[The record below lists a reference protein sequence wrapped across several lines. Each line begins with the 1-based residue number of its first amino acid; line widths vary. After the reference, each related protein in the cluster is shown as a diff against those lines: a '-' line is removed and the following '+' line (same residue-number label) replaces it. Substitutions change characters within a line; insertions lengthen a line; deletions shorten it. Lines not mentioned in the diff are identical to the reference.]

1 MIPSTTAAAFFPGG
15 WYRTGDLGYRDDEG
29 YLFVTGRLREMIN
42 RGGEKIAPAEIDEV
56 LRTHPAVADAA
67 AFAIPDPLLGEEI
80 AAAVVLREEGP
91 VKERTLRRWVAGRV
105 SPIRSPDASGLSTR
119 CRVPGLAK
127 SSAAS

>member
-1 MIPSTTAAAFFPGG
+1 
-15 WYRTGDLGYRDDEG
+15 
-29 YLFVTGRLREMIN
+29 MIN

-67 AFAIPDPLLGEEI
+67 AFAIPDPRLGEEI

-105 SPIRSPDASGLSTR
+105 SPHKIPRRIWVIDALPRTGSGKVQRGELSRRFSP
-119 CRVPGLAK
+119 PGDEPVGNV
-127 SSAAS
+127 